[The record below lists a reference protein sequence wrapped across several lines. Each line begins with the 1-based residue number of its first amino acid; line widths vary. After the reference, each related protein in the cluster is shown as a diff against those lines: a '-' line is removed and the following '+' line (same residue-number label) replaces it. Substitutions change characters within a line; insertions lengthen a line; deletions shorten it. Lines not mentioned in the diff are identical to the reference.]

1 MTTSQEFIIQK
12 LEKLVEKIP
21 QIKVRYEYDD
31 FLKGHYVE
39 VMPHIH
45 YKKNDSY
52 IQQELAIYEEFV
64 SLFPR
69 ESLAFLSEGDLYEIE
84 LPIYEKTGKYYDYH
98 LLISFESVSSI
109 GICSI
114 SAFSTVVK
122 TEVVGMICTS
132 LAA

>member
-12 LEKLVEKIP
+12 LEKLVDKIP

-69 ESLAFLSEGDLYEIE
+69 ESLAFLSESDLYEIE
-84 LPIYEKTGKYYDYH
+84 LPIYEKTGKYYD
-98 LLISFESVSSI
+98 LLISFESVSSMS
-109 GICSI
+109 ICSI
-114 SAFSTVVK
+114 STFSTGVK
-122 TEVVGMICTS
+122 TEAKGMICIS